1 MCFSAFANAVRKMR
15 FLRSS
20 RMYDWIT
27 WTTVFGGKYFV
38 SFFVSLYQKNSNF
51 NFTFEPSIR
60 LVLFFSMRII
70 YSYIIV
76 KSISFVTQFFKCFW
90 ALKLFWCQIWFWTR
104 NYFLL
109 FFWVGINEYPIF
121 STIFF
126 YQLNYIILTSIWT
139 LIEYD
144 RARLTYLWKNC
155 YFDVPISL
163 N

>member
-1 MCFSAFANAVRKMR
+1 MRFSAFANAVRKMR

-90 ALKLFWCQIWFWTR
+90 ALKLFWCQIWFWTQ

-109 FFWVGINEYPIF
+109 FLGRNKWISNIFDNFFLSTQLYNTYEYMDINR
-121 STIFF
+121 
-126 YQLNYIILTSIWT
+126 IWSSKVN
-139 LIEYD
+139 LFMKKLLFRCSY
-144 RARLTYLWKNC
+144 
-155 YFDVPISL
+155 
-163 N
+163 